1 MSNEIKKT
9 TDVAEPTEVVAEP
22 TEATATPA
30 TPVDDALS
38 AKIRAYGGDDAVIA
52 KIKDL
57 GAETVEDL
65 TSLEESDLTGAGLK
79 LVKARKMLSDLQ
91 TAKKAAEPATATP
104 TMAFAPDYSIL
115 PTVPSDESLL
125 KSLRTGGVLK
135 VDDSA
140 YNSALRV
147 FLADRCG
154 LFRIPEMLAA
164 EMEKFADENE
174 EPVTPLFFKL
184 KKQITRREYGDLFA
198 AIDGLDGAFAT
209 KKRREEFLRR
219 MRNEMCPAIREAYQV
234 LDAWY
239 QSFMATSSDPGAMM
253 TAIYGLMNGTGTALA
268 SANVPPVDGV
278 RDAADTLKDAI
289 NHVFRGTGV
298 PVASAM
304 AYDAMEISKTLENG
318 ELPAMLGVANR
329 EQMLKKLGVNI
340 TPNYAR
346 LEQNL
351 VRFVLSYIKYG
362 DDGTD
367 NDVAY
372 LTALWTLGNQINWTD
387 LVGATGTGVATIGGK
402 HVL

>member
-79 LVKARKMLSDLQ
+79 LVKARKMLSDLK

-239 QSFMATSSDPGAMM
+239 QSFMATSSNPGAMM

-278 RDAADTLKDAI
+278 RDAADTLKDTI

-402 HVL
+402 NVL

>member
-1 MSNEIKKT
+1 MSEEIKK
-9 TDVAEPTEVVAEP
+9 VTEV
-22 TEATATPA
+22 TEATVAPA
-30 TPVDDALS
+30 APIADAL
-38 AKIRAYGGDDAVIA
+38 ADKIRAYGGDDAVIA

-65 TSLEESDLTGAGLK
+65 VSLEEADLTGAGMK
-79 LVKARKMLSDLQ
+79 LVKARKMLSDLK
-91 TAKKAAEPATATP
+91 TAKKAAEPAPAAP

-115 PTVPSDESLL
+115 PSVPSDESLL

-154 LFRIPEMLAA
+154 LFRIPEMLVA

-209 KKRREEFLRR
+209 KKRREEFLQRV
-219 MRNEMCPAIREAYQV
+219 RNEMCPAIREAYQV

-239 QSFMATSSDPGAMM
+239 QSFMATSNNPGAMM
-253 TAIYGLMNGTGTALA
+253 TAIYGLMNGTGAALA

-351 VRFVLSYIKYG
+351 VRFVLAYIKYS
-362 DDGTD
+362 DEGTD

-387 LVGATGTGVATIGGK
+387 LVGATGTGVSSLGGK
-402 HVL
+402 RVL

>member
-79 LVKARKMLSDLQ
+79 LVKARKMLSDLK
-91 TAKKAAEPATATP
+91 TAKKATEPATATP

-209 KKRREEFLRR
+209 KKRREEFLHR

-239 QSFMATSSDPGAMM
+239 QSFMATSSNPGAMM

-346 LEQNL
+346 LEHNL
-351 VRFVLSYIKYG
+351 VRFVLSYIKYS

>member
-1 MSNEIKKT
+1 MSDEIKNVTET
-9 TDVAEPTEVVAEP
+9 TTA
-22 TEATATPA
+22 EAT
-30 TPVDDALS
+30 VEGALES
-38 AKIRAYGGDDAVIA
+38 KIREFGGDDAVIA
-52 KIKDL
+52 KIKEL
-57 GAETVEDL
+57 GAESVEDL
-65 TSLEESDLTGAGLK
+65 ASLNESDLTGAGMK
-79 LVKARKMLSDLQ
+79 LVKARKMLGDLN
-91 TAKKAAEPATATP
+91 TAKKAAEPVPAAP

-115 PTVPSDESLL
+115 PTVPSDELLL

-154 LFRIPEMLAA
+154 LFRIPEMLVA

-174 EPVTPLFFKL
+174 EPVTSLFFKL

-198 AIDGLDGAFAT
+198 AIDGLDGSFAT

-234 LDAWY
+234 LDSWY
-239 QSFMATSSDPGAMM
+239 QSFMATSSNPGAMM
-253 TAIYGLMNGTGTALA
+253 TAIYGLMNGTGAALA

-278 RDAADTLKDAI
+278 RDAADTLKDSI

-304 AYDAMEISKTLENG
+304 AYDAMEITKTLENA
-318 ELPAMLGVANR
+318 ELPALIGATNR

-351 VRFVLSYIKYG
+351 VRFVLSYIKYS

-372 LTALWTLGNQINWTD
+372 LTALWMLGNQINWTD
-387 LVGATGTGVATIGGK
+387 LVGATGTGVATLGGK

>member
-79 LVKARKMLSDLQ
+79 LVKARKMLSDLK

-239 QSFMATSSDPGAMM
+239 QSFMATSSNPGAMM

-278 RDAADTLKDAI
+278 RDAADTLKDTI